1 MKKEICLIV
10 SLICTFACTSVLF
23 AQQQPSAHDGKY
35 LEAMHRYITSEK
47 LFGYVC
53 QFSDTTLRGRLAG
66 SEGMAQAVEI
76 LKGYYTQWGLQ
87 PAGPKGEYIQEY
99 PHPTVEIGQ
108 GSTMEILF
116 PLQTGKSKET
126 VWLHKSYPWADGWFA
141 GNYSGSGDI
150 TAEVVY
156 AGFGV
161 SAPELGYDDYQGIDV
176 KGKIVLIEGET
187 PNRSR
192 SADSIALW
200 YKHTLHQT
208 KLANAVAHGAAGM
221 LYYWVPGPNALYH
234 PHFIYCNVTEAVV
247 EDIFLGT
254 GRNYKETV
262 NKIYETF
269 KPASFQT
276 GKKARIK
283 MVSTYKPD
291 ATGKNILGVV
301 KGSDPQLSNEYVIVS
316 AHLDHLGMIPYHIAG
331 ANDNNAS
338 SAALLGVAEALSKC
352 EVKPKRSI
360 LFLSLDGE
368 EAGLTGSL
376 WYTQHPLI
384 PKERIKAVVNLEQ
397 MGAGEALAGIY
408 ADHSPHLEAYMLEA
422 NNKYIHRRLHTQV
435 SPYLTR
441 PRTDGAV
448 FAKAGYPVLDLRAA
462 GGGYYHHPLDNPDSI
477 NPETLRSATQWL
489 YWITILLADE
499 GKSDGL

>member
-1 MKKEICLIV
+1 MKKGTLIIASFLCA
-10 SLICTFACTSVLF
+10 SLLP
-23 AQQQPSAHDGKY
+23 AQRQAPAGEEQY
-35 LEAMHRYITSEK
+35 LDAMHRHITSAK

-53 QFSDTTLRGRLAG
+53 QLSDTVLRGRLAG

-76 LKGYYTQWGLQ
+76 VKGYYTQWNLL
-87 PAGPKGEYIQEY
+87 PAGPDGGYIQEY
-99 PHPTVEIGQ
+99 PHPTVEIQ
-108 GSTMEILF
+108 DGSTMEILF
-116 PLQTGKSKET
+116 PLQTLKSKET

-141 GNYSGSGDI
+141 GNYSGNGDI

-161 SAPELGYDDYQGIDV
+161 SAPELGYDDYKGIDV

-234 PHFIYCNVTEAVV
+234 PDFIYCNVTLPVV

-254 GRNYKETV
+254 GKTYKETV
-262 NKIYETF
+262 GKIYETH
-269 KPASFQT
+269 KPASFHT

-283 MVSTYKPD
+283 MVSAYKPHT
-291 ATGKNILGVV
+291 TGKNILGVV
-301 KGSDPQLSNEYVIVS
+301 KGSDPQLCDEYVVVS

-338 SAALLGVAEALSKC
+338 SAALLGVAEALSKST
-352 EVKPKRSI
+352 VKPKRSV

-384 PKERIKAVVNLEQ
+384 PKEKIKAILNLEQ
-397 MGAGEALAGIY
+397 MGAGEALHASY
-408 ADHSPHLEAYMLEA
+408 AVHSPQLEAYLLEA
-422 NNKYIHRRLHTQV
+422 NNKYVHRKLRTQS

-448 FAKAGYPVLDLRAA
+448 FAKAGYPVADLRSA

-477 NPETLRSATQWL
+477 NPEILQSSTQWL
-489 YWITILLADE
+489 YWLTILLADSRE
-499 GKSDGL
+499 

>member
-1 MKKEICLIV
+1 MKKGTLIIL
-10 SLICTFACTSVLF
+10 SFLCATVLF
-23 AQQQPSAHDGKY
+23 AQRQPATDEEKY
-35 LEAMHRYITSEK
+35 LDAMHRHITSAK

-76 LKGYYTQWGLQ
+76 VKGYFAQWNLL
-87 PAGPKGEYIQEY
+87 PAGPDGGYIQEY
-99 PHPTVEIGQ
+99 PHPTVEIEE

-141 GNYSGSGDI
+141 GNYSGNGDI

-221 LYYWVPGPNALYH
+221 LYYWVPGPNALYQ
-234 PHFIYCNVTEAVV
+234 PDFIYCNITESVV
-247 EDIFLGT
+247 EDLFLGT
-254 GRNYKETV
+254 GKTYKETIR
-262 NKIYETF
+262 KIYETH
-269 KPASFQT
+269 KPASFHT

-283 MVSTYKPD
+283 MVSTYKPQ
-291 ATGKNILGVV
+291 ATGKNILGIV
-301 KGSDPQLSNEYVIVS
+301 KGSDPQLADEYVVIS

-338 SAALLGVAEALSKC
+338 TAALLGVAEALS
-352 EVKPKRSI
+352 ESAVKPKRSV

-368 EAGLTGSL
+368 EAGLTGSS
-376 WYTQHPLI
+376 WYIRHPLI
-384 PKERIKAVVNLEQ
+384 PKEKIKAIVNLEQ
-397 MGAGEALAGIY
+397 MGAGEALSAAY
-408 ADHSPHLEAYMLEA
+408 AAHSPHLESYLLEA
-422 NNKYIHRRLHTQV
+422 NNKYVHRRLYTQS

-448 FAKAGYPVLDLRAA
+448 FAKAGYPVADLRSA

-477 NPETLRSATQWL
+477 NPEILQSATQWL
-489 YWITILLADE
+489 YWLAILLADGE
-499 GKSDGL
+499 GL